1 MVDRE
6 ELRRLIGT
14 AKLHGLD
21 PEAYLRTVLERIAE
35 YPINRIEELMPW
47 NLASARR
54 GAARSR
60 VASPSGASE
69 GLALVN
75 IAALID
81 NGGQI
86 TLGALHPIACV
97 AIAND
102 DHNSL
107 AMLQRRPGETLHQL
121 LQRLD
126 AAVDLAWNEDQFT
139 DEINQPPSDD

>member
-1 MVDRE
+1 VESRKRV
-6 ELRRLIGT
+6 RRGT
-14 AKLHGLD
+14 A
-21 PEAYLRTVLERIAE
+21 P
-35 YPINRIEELMPW
+35 
-47 NLASARR
+47 
-54 GAARSR
+54 SR
-60 VASPSGASE
+60 VASLSGTSE
-69 GLALVN
+69 GLVLAN

-107 AMLQRRPGETLHQL
+107 AMLQRRPGETLQQL

-126 AAVDLAWNEDQFT
+126 AAIDHAWNADQFT
-139 DEINQPPSDD
+139 DEINRPPSDD

>member
-1 MVDRE
+1 MESRK
-6 ELRRLIGT
+6 R
-14 AKLHGLD
+14 
-21 PEAYLRTVLERIAE
+21 
-35 YPINRIEELMPW
+35 
-47 NLASARR
+47 ARR